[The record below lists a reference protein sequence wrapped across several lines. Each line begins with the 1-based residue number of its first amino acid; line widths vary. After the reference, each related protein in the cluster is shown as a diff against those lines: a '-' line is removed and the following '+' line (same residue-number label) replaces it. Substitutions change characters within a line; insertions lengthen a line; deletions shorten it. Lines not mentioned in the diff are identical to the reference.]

1 MFRLLVGIFLS
12 ILRTG
17 FTGRL
22 LLLFGVVLIIAYV
35 IKVLSQLGRQ

>member
-1 MFRLLVGIFLS
+1 MFRLLIGLVFQF
-12 ILRTG
+12 LRTG

-22 LLLFGVVLIIAYV
+22 LLLFGVVLVIAYV